1 MLNASFKRPGEDAH
15 HVASRVESM
24 CRMSALAATAL
35 SLSLGLALAGPA
47 DAGLFG
53 KSKAEAAKPAAGSAA
68 VATKAEG
75 PRKAS
80 PEERVMAD
88 RLDPLGRAAF
98 WARELDI
105 DGGDIEAGVKLS
117 QALRAMG
124 KYDDAIEAAQRVL
137 VAQPTNVEGLL
148 EMARAQ
154 IGRGQG
160 FYAIDP
166 ARQAQALAPRDW
178 RAPALLAVAFE
189 QAQRDDEALAAHR
202 QALALAPE
210 NPAPL
215 CNLALFYAAHGDA
228 AQAETLLRKAAAK
241 PGASITV
248 RQNLALVLGLQGRFD
263 EAEKIAR
270 QDLPP
275 DAVANNMAYL
285 RAAAGPAG
293 PGRSWDAMKANQ

>member
-1 MLNASFKRPGEDAH
+1 
-15 HVASRVESM
+15 M

-53 KSKAEAAKPAAGSAA
+53 KKKAGDAKPSASAPAATPAA
-68 VATKAEG
+68 

-80 PEERVMAD
+80 PEERIMAE

-98 WARELDI
+98 WARELDA
-105 DGGDIEAGVKLS
+105 DGKDIEAGVKLS

-148 EMARAQ
+148 EMARSQ

-210 NPAPL
+210 NPATL
-215 CNLALFYAAHGDA
+215 CNLALFYATHGDT
-228 AQAETLLRKAAAK
+228 AQAEGLLRKAAAK
-241 PGASITV
+241 PGANMAI

-275 DAVANNMAYL
+275 EAVANNMAYL

>member
-1 MLNASFKRPGEDAH
+1 
-15 HVASRVESM
+15 M

-35 SLSLGLALAGPA
+35 SLSLGLALTGPA
-47 DAGLFG
+47 QAGLFG
-53 KSKAEAAKPAAGSAA
+53 KSKPDAATPTAAASATTPAA
-68 VATKAEG
+68 

-80 PEERVMAD
+80 AEQRAMAD
-88 RLDPLGRAAF
+88 RLDPLARAAF
-98 WARELDI
+98 WSRELDA
-105 DGGDIEAGVKLS
+105 DGRDLEAGIKLS

-124 KYDDAIEAAQRVL
+124 KFEEALEAAQRVL

-166 ARQAQALAPRDW
+166 ARQAQQLAPKDW
-178 RAPALLAVAFE
+178 RAPSLLAVAYE

-210 NPAPL
+210 NPAAL
-215 CNLALFYAAHGDA
+215 CNLALFYATHGDA
-228 AQAETLLRKAAAK
+228 AQAESLLRKAVSK
-241 PGASITV
+241 PDATITM
-248 RQNLALVLGLQGRFD
+248 RQNLALVVGLQGRFD
-263 EAEKIAR
+263 EAERIAR

-275 DAVANNMAYL
+275 EAVANNMAYL
-285 RAAAGPAG
+285 RAAAGPGGA
-293 PGRSWDAMKANQ
+293 PGRSWDALRATP

>member
-1 MLNASFKRPGEDAH
+1 
-15 HVASRVESM
+15 M

-35 SLSLGLALAGPA
+35 SLSLALAATGPA
-47 DAGLFG
+47 QAGLFG
-53 KSKAEAAKPAAGSAA
+53 KSKSETAKPAATGATPAA
-68 VATKAEG
+68 PAAPEP
-75 PRKAS
+75 PRKATA
-80 PEERVMAD
+80 EQRAMAD

-98 WARELDI
+98 WSRELDV
-105 DGGDIEAGVKLS
+105 DGHDLEAGIKLS

-124 KYDDAIEAAQRVL
+124 KYEEALEAAQRVL

-166 ARQAQALAPRDW
+166 ARQAQQLAPKDW
-178 RAPALLAVAFE
+178 RPPSLLGVAYE
-189 QAQRDDEALAAHR
+189 QAERDDEALAAHR

-210 NPAPL
+210 NPAAL
-215 CNLALFYAAHGDA
+215 CNLALFYATHGDN
-228 AQAETLLRKAAAK
+228 AQAESLLRKAVTK
-241 PGASITV
+241 PGATIAM
-248 RQNLALVLGLQGRFD
+248 RQNLALVVGLQGRFD
-263 EAEKIAR
+263 EAERIAR

-275 DAVANNMAYL
+275 EAVANNMAYL

-293 PGRSWDAMKANQ
+293 APGRSWDALRTTP